1 MRYKTAIAITI
12 FMLSFIFSYAQNNP
26 DVSSNAV
33 RDIDQRLEA
42 ALSSSD
48 VAALDQI
55 LAPEY
60 IEIDSQGDV
69 RNREQLLAFARAR
82 KAGPAAQI
90 VGPEKTVNDHTIRVH
105 GGTAISVT
113 LTSMKFQFMD
123 YQTSGP
129 PPAQGPEFVDQERR
143 LRVYHRTAGRWQL
156 VAQQTTAV
164 AKR

>member
-1 MRYKTAIAITI
+1 MSYKNAIAATVL
-12 FMLSFIFSYAQNNP
+12 MLSFIFGYGQNNP
-26 DVSSNAV
+26 DVTSNAV
-33 RDIDQRLEA
+33 RGIDQKLEA

-48 VAALDQI
+48 VAALEQI
-55 LAPEY
+55 LAPDY

-69 RNREQLLAFARAR
+69 RKREQILAFARAR
-82 KAGPAAQI
+82 KAGPAAQT
-90 VGPEKTVNDHTIRVH
+90 VGPEKTVNEHTVRVH

-113 LTSMKFQFMD
+113 LTSTKYEFMD

-129 PPAQGPEFVDQERR
+129 PPAQGPEHIDQERR
-143 LRVYHRTAGRWQL
+143 MRVYHRTGGRWQL